1 MGKPGIC
8 HVWDGSN
15 IWSLHAGQ
23 LESTIVMVKVCWL
36 ALPFYSWSDESPMGA
51 RPFSS
56 KVDFAT
62 SLWDLSCEIWQC
74 AGTNTTDFLYGWP
87 PFWWVIRMTFIIH
100 RSRLDWNGT
109 ITTKLQIHPLSTH
122 LRYVGYDR
130 LIPCMAVSCKFAY
143 NYILLHVFT
152 FLPFI
157 CISVAA

>member
-87 PFWWVIRMTFIIH
+87 PFWWVIRMTHKPFIFH
-100 RSRLDWNGT
+100 GVCMYQLASVR
-109 ITTKLQIHPLSTH
+109 
-122 LRYVGYDR
+122 R
-130 LIPCMAVSCKFAY
+130 LIQSTTSCACWYRQHTSCGQDSIFHTTTAA
-143 NYILLHVFT
+143 T
-152 FLPFI
+152 I
-157 CISVAA
+157 CVNDSCWNIMC